1 MGLASWMWKDP
12 TEAPHFRICRG
23 FLLGGSALSNF
34 LFLVVGGEVILV
46 SALGID
52 WGKGAEGVTI

>member
-1 MGLASWMWKDP
+1 MWTDP

>member
-1 MGLASWMWKDP
+1 MWKDP

-34 LFLVVGGEVILV
+34 LFLVVGREVILV
-46 SALGID
+46 SALGTD